1 MMSDARQS
9 AQMPAYIERGGE
21 QELLPPCGLYGSQF
35 YVFILQGNRVNLQ
48 NLLDRLFNQPSGGAL
63 NYEAFSSYVAVMFTH
78 VDRLTSAEP
87 AQGWAAYG
95 DIAMWVPVIDRQGIL
110 PSFKMYPVYMVV
122 DNGSTMATGREIYG
136 FPKEMG
142 WFLEPQIPEFIGD
155 LAVDVTGYRADSPTK
170 QSIRSRLYSVQ
181 RDTGNAPAA
190 FNPLASAR
198 AVLDEVERAMT
209 LLHRASLEDEFI
221 VGFDIFKNMF
231 SIPALGL
238 KQIRDIQTPSNAVF
252 RSVVEAPLGITKF
265 RDARLLTDK
274 YTFTLNDLAS
284 HPVAN
289 DTGLKIGA
297 QDVVLAFWLFADF
310 ELGVGRTNWQSPA
323 IS

>member
-1 MMSDARQS
+1 
-9 AQMPAYIERGGE
+9 
-21 QELLPPCGLYGSQF
+21 
-35 YVFILQGNRVNLQ
+35 
-48 NLLDRLFNQPSGGAL
+48 
-63 NYEAFSSYVAVMFTH
+63 
-78 VDRLTSAEP
+78 
-87 AQGWAAYG
+87 
-95 DIAMWVPVIDRQGIL
+95 MWVPVIDRQGLL

-155 LAVDVTGYRADSPTK
+155 LGVDVTGYQAGSPTK
-170 QSIRSRLYSVQ
+170 QSIRSRLYTVQ
-181 RDTGNAPAA
+181 RDTGNTPAA
-190 FNPLASAR
+190 FSPLASGR
-198 AVLDEVERAMT
+198 QVLEEIEKTMT
-209 LLHRASLEDEFI
+209 ILHGESLEDKFI

-238 KQIRDIQTPSNAVF
+238 KQIRDIQHPSNAVF
-252 RSVVEAPLGITKF
+252 QSVVEAPLGITKF

-289 DTGLKIGA
+289 DTGLKVGA
-297 QDVVLAFWLFADF
+297 QDVVFAFWLFADF
-310 ELGVGRTNWQSPA
+310 ELGTGRTNWQSTA
-323 IS
+323 TS

>member
-1 MMSDARQS
+1 MSDTGQS
-9 AQMPAYIERGGE
+9 SPRPPYIERGGE

-35 YVFILQGNRVNLQ
+35 YVFILQGNRANLQ
-48 NLLDRLFNQPSGGAL
+48 SLLDRLFNRPSGGAL
-63 NYEAFSSYVAVMFTH
+63 TYEAFSDYVAVMFTH
-78 VDRLTSAEP
+78 VDRLTSAAP
-87 AQGWAAYG
+87 DQGWAAYG
-95 DIAMWVPVIDRQGIL
+95 DIAMWVPVIDRQGLL

-122 DNGSTMATGREIYG
+122 DNGSTMATGREIFG

-155 LAVDVTGYRADSPTK
+155 LAVDVTGYQADSPTK
-170 QSIRSRLYSVQ
+170 QSIRSRLYTVQ
-181 RDTGNAPAA
+181 RDTGNTPAA
-190 FNPLASAR
+190 FNPLASGR
-198 AVLDEVERAMT
+198 AVLEEIERAMT
-209 LLHRASLEDEFI
+209 VLHGESLEDKFV

-238 KQIRDIQTPSNAVF
+238 KQIRDIQNPSNAIF
-252 RSVVEAPLGITKF
+252 QSVVEAPLGITKF

-289 DTGLKIGA
+289 DTGLKVGP
-297 QDVVLAFWLFADF
+297 QDVALAFWLFADF
-310 ELGVGRTNWQSPA
+310 ELGTGRTNWQSTTT
-323 IS
+323 S

>member
-1 MMSDARQS
+1 MSDTGQAAPVRT
-9 AQMPAYIERGGE
+9 YIERGGE

-48 NLLDRLFNQPSGGAL
+48 SLLDRLFNRPSGGAL
-63 NYEAFSSYVAVMFTH
+63 KYEAFSDYVAVMFTH

-87 AQGWAAYG
+87 SQGWAAYG
-95 DIAMWVPVIDRQGIL
+95 DIAMWVPVIDRQGLL

-170 QSIRSRLYSVQ
+170 QSVRSRLYSVQ
-181 RDTGNAPAA
+181 RETGNTPAA
-190 FNPLASAR
+190 FSPLASAR
-198 AVLDEVERAMT
+198 EVLDEIEKAMRI
-209 LLHRASLEDEFI
+209 LHGASLEEKFI

-238 KQIRDIQTPSNAVF
+238 KQIRDVQVPTNAVF
-252 RSVVEAPLGITKF
+252 QSVVEAPLGITRF

-289 DTGLKIGA
+289 DTGLKVGA
-297 QDVVLAFWLFADF
+297 QDVVFAFWLFADF
-310 ELGVGRTNWQSPA
+310 ELGTGRTNWQSTA
-323 IS
+323 TS

>member
-1 MMSDARQS
+1 MSDTRQS
-9 AQMPAYIERGGE
+9 APRPAYIERGGE

-48 NLLDRLFNQPSGGAL
+48 SLLDRLFNQPSGGAL
-63 NYEAFSSYVAVMFTH
+63 KYEAFSSYVAVMFTH

-95 DIAMWVPVIDRQGIL
+95 DIAMWVPVIDRHGLL

-155 LAVDVTGYRADSPTK
+155 LAVDVTGYGANSPTR
-170 QSIRSRLYSVQ
+170 QSIRSRLYSIQ
-181 RDTGNAPAA
+181 RDTGNTPAA

-198 AVLDEVERAMT
+198 AVLDEVEKAMT
-209 LLHRASLEDEFI
+209 LLHSGSLEDEFI
-221 VGFDIFKNMF
+221 VGFDIFKDLF

-238 KQIRDIQTPSNAVF
+238 KQFRDIQTPSNAVF
-252 RSVVEAPLGITKF
+252 QSVVEAPLGITKF

-297 QDVVLAFWLFADF
+297 QDVVLAFWLYADF
-310 ELGVGRTNWQSPA
+310 ELGIGRTNWQSPV
-323 IS
+323 S

>member
-1 MMSDARQS
+1 MSDTGQS
-9 AQMPAYIERGGE
+9 PQMPGYIERGGE

-35 YVFILQGNRVNLQ
+35 YVFILQGNRANLQ
-48 NLLDRLFNQPSGGAL
+48 NLLDRLFNRPSGGAL
-63 NYEAFSSYVAVMFTH
+63 KYEAFSDYVAVMFTH

-87 AQGWAAYG
+87 SQGWAAYG
-95 DIAMWVPVIDRQGIL
+95 DIAMWVPVIDRQGLL

-122 DNGSTMATGREIYG
+122 DNGSTMATGREIFG

-155 LAVDVTGYRADSPTK
+155 LAVDVTGYAADSATK
-170 QSIRSRLYSVQ
+170 QSIRSRLYAVQ
-181 RDTGNAPAA
+181 RETGNTPAA
-190 FNPLASAR
+190 FSPLASAR
-198 AVLDEVERAMT
+198 QVLDELEKAMT
-209 LLHRASLEDEFI
+209 ILHGESLEEKFV

-238 KQIRDIQTPSNAVF
+238 KQVRDIQNPSNAVF
-252 RSVVEAPLGITKF
+252 QSVVEAPLGITKF

-284 HPVAN
+284 HPVAS
-289 DTGLKIGA
+289 DTGLKVGS
-297 QDVVLAFWLFADF
+297 QDVVFAFWLFADF
-310 ELGVGRTNWQSPA
+310 ELGTGRTNWQWARS
-323 IS
+323 

>member
-1 MMSDARQS
+1 MSDTGQS
-9 AQMPAYIERGGE
+9 AQRPAYIERGGE

-35 YVFILQGNRVNLQ
+35 YVFILQGNRANLQ
-48 NLLDRLFNQPSGGAL
+48 NLLDRLFNRPSGGAL
-63 NYEAFSSYVAVMFTH
+63 KYEAFSDYVAVMFTH
-78 VDRLTSAEP
+78 VDRLTSTEP
-87 AQGWAAYG
+87 SQGWAAYG
-95 DIAMWVPVIDRQGIL
+95 DIAMWVPLIDRQGLL

-142 WFLEPQIPEFIGD
+142 WFVEPQIPEFIGD

-170 QSIRSRLYSVQ
+170 QSIRNRLYTVQ
-181 RDTGNAPAA
+181 RATGNTPAA
-190 FNPLASAR
+190 FSPLASAR
-198 AVLDEVERAMT
+198 QVLEEIEKAMT
-209 LLHRASLEDEFI
+209 VLHGESLEDKFI

-238 KQIRDIQTPSNAVF
+238 KQIRDIQLPSNAVF
-252 RSVVEAPLGITKF
+252 QSVVEAPLGITQF

-289 DTGLKIGA
+289 DTGLKVGA
-297 QDVVLAFWLFADF
+297 QDVVFAFWLFADF
-310 ELGVGRTNWQSPA
+310 ALGTGRTNWQSTA
-323 IS
+323 TS

>member
-1 MMSDARQS
+1 MSDTRQS
-9 AQMPAYIERGGE
+9 APRPAYIERGGE

-48 NLLDRLFNQPSGGAL
+48 SLLDRLFNQPSGGAL
-63 NYEAFSSYVAVMFTH
+63 KYEAFSSYVAVMFTH

-95 DIAMWVPVIDRQGIL
+95 DIAMWVPVIDRHGLL

-155 LAVDVTGYRADSPTK
+155 LAVDVTGYGANSPTR
-170 QSIRSRLYSVQ
+170 QSIRSRLYTIQ
-181 RDTGNAPAA
+181 RDTGNTPAA

-198 AVLDEVERAMT
+198 AVLDEVEKAMT
-209 LLHRASLEDEFI
+209 LLHSGSLEDEFI
-221 VGFDIFKNMF
+221 VGFDIFKNLF

-238 KQIRDIQTPSNAVF
+238 KQFRDIQTPSNAVF
-252 RSVVEAPLGITKF
+252 QSVVEAPLGITKF

-297 QDVVLAFWLFADF
+297 QDVVLAFWLYADF
-310 ELGVGRTNWQSPA
+310 ELGIGRTNWQSPV
-323 IS
+323 S

>member
-1 MMSDARQS
+1 MS
-9 AQMPAYIERGGE
+9 PYIARGGE

-48 NLLDRLFNQPSGGAL
+48 NLLDRLFNKPSGGAL
-63 NYEAFSSYVAVMFTH
+63 KYEAFSDYVAVMFTH
-78 VDRLTSAEP
+78 VDRLTSSEP
-87 AQGWAAYG
+87 SQGWAAYG
-95 DIAMWVPVIDRQGIL
+95 DIAMWVPVIDRQGLL

-155 LAVDVTGYRADSPTK
+155 LAVDVTGYEADSPTK
-170 QSIRSRLYSVQ
+170 QSIRNRLYTVQ
-181 RDTGNAPAA
+181 RATGNTPAA
-190 FNPLASAR
+190 FSPLASAR
-198 AVLDEVERAMT
+198 QVLDEIEKAMT
-209 LLHRASLEDEFI
+209 ILHGESLADKFI

-238 KQIRDIQTPSNAVF
+238 KQVRDIQVPSNAVF
-252 RSVVEAPLGITKF
+252 QSVVEAPLGIAQF

-289 DTGLKIGA
+289 DTGLKVGA
-297 QDVVLAFWLFADF
+297 QDVVFACWLFADF
-310 ELGVGRTNWQSPA
+310 ELGTGRTNWQSTA
-323 IS
+323 TS

>member
-1 MMSDARQS
+1 MSDTGQS
-9 AQMPAYIERGGE
+9 PQVRAYIERGGE

-48 NLLDRLFNQPSGGAL
+48 NLLDRLFNRPSGGAL
-63 NYEAFSSYVAVMFTH
+63 KYEAFSDYVAVMFTH

-87 AQGWAAYG
+87 SQGWAAYG
-95 DIAMWVPVIDRQGIL
+95 DIAMWVPVIDRQGLL

-142 WFLEPQIPEFIGD
+142 WFLEPQLPEFIGD
-155 LAVDVTGYRADSPTK
+155 LAVDVTGYQAESPTK
-170 QSIRSRLYSVQ
+170 QSIRSRLYTVQ
-181 RDTGNAPAA
+181 RDTGTTPAA
-190 FNPLASAR
+190 FSPLASAR
-198 AVLDEVERAMT
+198 QVLEEIEKAMT
-209 LLHRASLEDEFI
+209 ILHGESLEEKFI

-238 KQIRDIQTPSNAVF
+238 KQIRDIQVPSNAVF
-252 RSVVEAPLGITKF
+252 QSVVEAPLGITKF

-289 DTGLKIGA
+289 DTGLKVGA
-297 QDVVLAFWLFADF
+297 QDVVFSFWLFADF
-310 ELGVGRTNWQSPA
+310 ELGTGRTNWQSTA
-323 IS
+323 TS